1 MVLIT
6 SIAFDLSFPK
16 LCEIQR
22 SDAKWQLGQ
31 PTDSAKE
38 VLGSTFA

>member
-31 PTDSAKE
+31 PNNYVIMMNLAK
-38 VLGSTFA
+38 T